1 MPSSRPWSLARCV
14 LGAIAAAV
22 SAGCTHPE
30 VTVREAPTS
39 TAARQKDHDEQVAHD
54 VVAIMAGMVFARA
67 SKAEQ
72 QQFIITVPTEDC
84 GMRLSS
90 LRVVDQRLAG

>member
-84 GMRLSS
+84 GMRLVEGCREVS
-90 LRVVDQRLAG
+90 RRR

>member
-1 MPSSRPWSLARCV
+1 
-14 LGAIAAAV
+14 
-22 SAGCTHPE
+22 
-30 VTVREAPTS
+30 
-39 TAARQKDHDEQVAHD
+39 